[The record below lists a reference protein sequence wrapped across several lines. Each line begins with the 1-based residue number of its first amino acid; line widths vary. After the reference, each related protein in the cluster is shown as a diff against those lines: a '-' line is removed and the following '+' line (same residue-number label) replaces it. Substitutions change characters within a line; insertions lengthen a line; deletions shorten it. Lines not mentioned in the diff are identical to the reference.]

1 MDNTEQFKNAQ
12 VVNKNVT
19 KTPWYKQPLYVILF
33 IFAMIVI
40 IFLGLLFTGKIELN
54 ASDINLMFW

>member
-1 MDNTEQFKNAQ
+1 MDNTEEFKNAQ
-12 VVNKNVT
+12 VVNKSVT

-33 IFAMIVI
+33 IFAIIVI

-54 ASDINLMFW
+54 ASDINLIFW